1 MFLERVGGEE
11 AGGEE
16 AFAGLQV
23 ADCCALAGLFGMCD
37 NCGYISCNSLSV
49 RIEEISGSN
58 SGSIVGSESIVAVWW
73 WWWWWCVALDVPRS
87 RCMGCLARTRDGCR
101 QECNNFA
108 IVCKS

>member
-23 ADCCALAGLFGMCD
+23 ADCCALAGLFSMCD
-37 NCGYISCNSLSV
+37 NCGYISCNSLSA

-58 SGSIVGSESIVAVWW
+58 SGSMVGSESIVAVLVVVVV
-73 WWWWWCVALDVPRS
+73 CRV
-87 RCMGCLARTRDGCR
+87 GRTP
-101 QECNNFA
+101 E
-108 IVCKS
+108 